1 MDNIYEILDQS
12 KSAISRIS
20 AEAKLHIEEEEH
32 RAARSVSKV
41 LIDNKCLSD
50 IWTEEQLSCDGQY
63 KRLINSMDKHIKIVK
78 HDIQADMW
86 IVQGSSSYYEVTSS
100 SCTCSDFA
108 CRALPCK
115 HMYCLAI
122 ARYTS
127 NNEPPIAKT
136 EIQPPNPAVIDKS
149 EHCAVP
155 TFVISG
161 GDPTYRWKLKE
172 KIEQLGN
179 KVAGSVSRKTTYL
192 VSLDNAQNAKIDR
205 ARELN
210 IPIIS
215 EDELMSIIEKRDKLG
230 SEPESHQE

>member
-1 MDNIYEILDQS
+1 MDNIYEILNQS
-12 KSAISRIS
+12 QSTINRIS
-20 AEAKLHIEEEEH
+20 AEAKLHIEEEEN

-63 KRLINSMDKHIKIVK
+63 KRLINSMDKHIKIVR
-78 HDIQADMW
+78 HDRQTDMW

-100 SCTCSDFA
+100 GCTCSDFA
-108 CRALPCK
+108 CRTLPCK
-115 HMYCLAI
+115 HMYYLAI

-136 EIQPPNPAVIDKS
+136 KIQLPNPAIIDKNDNCTVS
-149 EHCAVP
+149 

-161 GDPTYRWKLKE
+161 GDSTYRWKLKE
-172 KIEQLGN
+172 RIEQLGN
-179 KVAGSVSRKTTYL
+179 KVAGSVSKKTSYL
-192 VSLDNAQNAKIDR
+192 VSLDNAQNTKIER

-210 IPIIS
+210 IPIIN
-215 EDELMSIIEKRDKLG
+215 EDELMSIIEKK
-230 SEPESHQE
+230 EIE